1 MGGQGEDRLAL
12 PPPRLGENPLARA
25 LARRRSRR
33 EFGRRDLSIEEVAA
47 LCWAAQGRTA
57 SWGGRTAPSAGGLHP
72 LTLSVADAR
81 GVWRYHP
88 GRHALDLA
96 AAEDRR
102 ARLAAAALGQECV
115 RDAPATFALTADPEV
130 LRPRYRER
138 SERYCALEAGHAA
151 QNLLLAAEA
160 LGLAAVPVAAFDDQ
174 AVLEA
179 LGLAPPALALYL
191 VPAGEPG

>member
-1 MGGQGEDRLAL
+1 MGEQGGERLAL
-12 PPPRLGENPLARA
+12 PPPRLGETPLARA
-25 LARRRSRR
+25 LAGRRSRR
-33 EFGRRDLSIEEVAA
+33 EFGRRDLSTEALAA

-72 LTLSVADAR
+72 LRLSVADVR

-88 GRHALDLA
+88 GRHALELA

-102 ARLAAAALGQECV
+102 ARLAAAALGQACV
-115 RDAPATFALTADPEV
+115 RDASAVFALTADPEV
-130 LRPRYRER
+130 LRLRYRAR
-138 SERYCALEAGHAA
+138 AERYCTLEAGHAA

-160 LGLAAVPVAAFDDQ
+160 LGLAAVPVAAFEDQ

-179 LGLAPPALALYL
+179 LGLAPSALALYL
-191 VPAGEPG
+191 VPAGEPA

>member
-1 MGGQGEDRLAL
+1 MGGRGGDRLAL
-12 PPPRLGENPLARA
+12 PPPRLGATGLAGA

-33 EFGRRDLSIEEVAA
+33 EFGRRGLAA
-47 LCWAAQGRTA
+47 EALAGLCWAAQGRTA
-57 SWGGRTAPSAGGLHP
+57 SWGGRTAPSAGGLFP

-88 GRHALDLA
+88 GEHALELA
-96 AAEDRR
+96 VAEDRR
-102 ARLAAAALGQECV
+102 GRLAAAALGQECV
-115 RDAPATFALTADPEV
+115 RDAPEVLALTADPEV

-174 AVLEA
+174 AVLAA
-179 LGLAPPALALYL
+179 LGLDPAALPLYL
-191 VPAGEPG
+191 VPVGEAV